1 MRWKHFLVYY
11 QSQINSDRK
20 PSRLIRAMSI
30 KHAKTIFKKKG
41 IKYRKNGTITILH
54 PKILKV
60 KPTEVMGVS
69 FDTFETYKM
78 WTINT
83 NRYHKSMSNKTK
95 G

>member
-11 QSQINSDRK
+11 QSRINSDTK
-20 PSRLIRAMSI
+20 SSRLIRAMSI

-78 WTINT
+78 
-83 NRYHKSMSNKTK
+83 
-95 G
+95 

>member
-1 MRWKHFLVYY
+1 MVKSKYKSEDLSKFL
-11 QSQINSDRK
+11 NSWDRK
-20 PSRLIRAMSI
+20 TSKLIRAMSI

-60 KPTEVMGVS
+60 KPIEIMGVS

-78 WTINT
+78 
-83 NRYHKSMSNKTK
+83 
-95 G
+95 